1 MDPFDFESRNKNQ
14 TFFSFFGEKE
24 SARALE
30 SECMCLC
37 ASVCVRVCVRERER
51 ENEKNGPS
59 QTRSQKCPIDVIIMF
74 DIKIKIG
81 ILSNGTTSSMKNQW
95 RLKNRSSKK
104 SLVAN
109 YVFRQDCNL
118 AIWQFYVFGDLAIWP
133 YYNLAISR
141 MGNITIWQV
150 YY

>member
-24 SARALE
+24 SLRALE
-30 SECMCLC
+30 SEC
-37 ASVCVRVCVRERER
+37 VCVCVRERER
-51 ENEKNGPS
+51 ERPKK
-59 QTRSQKCPIDVIIMF
+59 RSKSNKVHQKCPIDVIIMF

-95 RLKNRSSKK
+95 RLKIRSSKK

>member
-1 MDPFDFESRNKNQ
+1 
-14 TFFSFFGEKE
+14 
-24 SARALE
+24 
-30 SECMCLC
+30 MC
-37 ASVCVRVCVRERER
+37 VCVCVRERER
-51 ENEKNGPS
+51 ERERDRKK
-59 QTRSQKCPIDVIIMF
+59 RSKSNKVHQKCPIDVIIMF

-95 RLKNRSSKK
+95 RLKIRSSKK